1 MKNAED
7 IEEVTMLD
15 AITKSYKNNENLL
28 YRVIEM
34 SKNRLLIPEDRYEL
48 LSILQRYWIAYSHN
62 AQTEVQRNI
71 ARRSISRLTEEI
83 HLTERANKD
92 NYHDHTENEE
102 VL

>member
-1 MKNAED
+1 
-7 IEEVTMLD
+7 MLD

-28 YRVIEM
+28 YQVIDLAR
-34 SKNRLLIPEDRYEL
+34 NRLLVSEDRREL

-71 ARRSISRLTEEI
+71 ARRCISRLTEEI
-83 HLTERANKD
+83 HLTERLNKED
-92 NYHDHTENEE
+92 NYNDHTENDE

>member
-1 MKNAED
+1 
-7 IEEVTMLD
+7 MLD
-15 AITKSYKNNENLL
+15 VITKSYKNNENLL
-28 YRVIEM
+28 YQVIDLAR
-34 SKNRLLIPEDRYEL
+34 NRLLVSEDRREL

-71 ARRSISRLTEEI
+71 ARRCISRLTEEI
-83 HLTERANKD
+83 HLTERLNKED

>member
-1 MKNAED
+1 
-7 IEEVTMLD
+7 MLD
-15 AITKSYKNNENLL
+15 VITKSYKNNEDLL
-28 YRVIEM
+28 YRIIDLAR
-34 SKNRLLIPEDRYEL
+34 NRLLIPEDRYEL

-83 HLTERANKD
+83 HLTERANNKED

>member
-1 MKNAED
+1 
-7 IEEVTMLD
+7 MLD
-15 AITKSYKNNENLL
+15 EITKSYKNNEDLL
-28 YRVIEM
+28 YRVIELA
-34 SKNRLLIPEDRYEL
+34 KNRILIPEDRREL
-48 LSILQRYWIAYSHN
+48 LSILQRYWITYSHD

-83 HLTERANKD
+83 HLTDRTNKED

>member
-1 MKNAED
+1 
-7 IEEVTMLD
+7 MLD
-15 AITKSYKNNENLL
+15 EITKSYKNNEDLL
-28 YRVIEM
+28 YRVIELA
-34 SKNRLLIPEDRYEL
+34 KNRILIPEDRREL
-48 LSILQRYWIAYSHN
+48 LSILQRYWITYSHN

-83 HLTERANKD
+83 HLTDRTNKED

>member
-1 MKNAED
+1 
-7 IEEVTMLD
+7 MLD
-15 AITKSYKNNENLL
+15 ALTKSYKNNEDLL
-28 YRVIEM
+28 YQVIELA
-34 SKNRLLIPEDRYEL
+34 KNRLLNPEDRYEL
-48 LSILQRYWIAYSHN
+48 LSILQRYWITYSHN

-83 HLTERANKD
+83 HLTDRTNKED